1 MIKVLIIEDE
11 QFAEERLK
19 NLLNDIPE
27 NIEVITT
34 LDSVESA
41 INWLHTYPPP
51 DLIFLDIQLSD
62 GQCFTVFEYVQVQSP
77 VIFTTAYDEYAIK
90 AFEVNSID
98 YLLKPIK
105 KEQLE
110 NSIKKYQAIKA
121 YFSYDELNDKMFG
134 LLNNLK
140 SVEKN
145 YKNRFLVNKGDTLIP
160 IDSKDIAYFYTED
173 KAVFLVTDEN
183 KRFIINYTLDKL
195 ETLIDPQIFFRVN
208 RQVIISN
215 AAIKKISNYFN
226 YKLKVDVSPQ
236 FEEEIVV
243 SRTKVNGF
251 KKWLDE

>member
-1 MIKVLIIEDE
+1 MIKALIIEDE

-19 NLLNDIPE
+19 NLLKDIPE

-34 LDSVESA
+34 LDSVEGA
-41 INWLHTYPPP
+41 INWLHAHPPP

-62 GQCFTVFEYVQVQSP
+62 GQCFTIFEYVQFQSP

-121 YFSYDELNDKMFG
+121 YFFYVELNDKMFS

-140 SVEKN
+140 SVEKK

-160 IDSKDIAYFYTED
+160 VDSKDIAYFYTED
-173 KAVFLVTDEN
+173 KAVFLVTHEN
-183 KRFIINYTLDKL
+183 KRYIINYTLDKL
-195 ETLIDPQIFFRVN
+195 ETLIDP
-208 RQVIISN
+208 
-215 AAIKKISNYFN
+215 
-226 YKLKVDVSPQ
+226 
-236 FEEEIVV
+236 
-243 SRTKVNGF
+243 
-251 KKWLDE
+251 